1 MKKEDFLFLLDE
13 LIEVEPGTLTGK
25 EILRDLEGFDSLTV
39 VGFIAMV
46 DEKFDVILSPN
57 QIAKCEEIDD
67 LIALLGDKIIP

>member
-25 EILRDLEGFDSLTV
+25 EILRDLESFDSLAV

-57 QIAKCEEIDD
+57 QIPKCEKVDD
-67 LIALLGDKIIP
+67 LIGLLGDKIIP